1 MFPGK
6 KIIVTFGIIVLLLI
20 ISGCVNTTPEKT
32 TLMPTSTPIPTSS
45 PVSVPPY
52 SQRHNPEE
60 PSLQI
65 PTINVTSYPANVTG
79 ETNFTIQFDVSGGTN
94 LGNISHASVHW
105 GFRRGG
111 ADIRDYGSFSKV
123 YTGRVP
129 QQFSMQLIA
138 PASGT
143 IYFRAHATVDGAE
156 IYSNEYEI
164 RIIQQ

>member
-1 MFPGK
+1 MFRGK
-6 KIIVTFGIIVLLLI
+6 ETCIVTSASIILLLI
-20 ISGCVNTTPEKT
+20 ISGCV
-32 TLMPTSTPIPTSS
+32 STPQSS
-45 PVSVPPY
+45 PIPESSPAIPPY
-52 SQRHNPEE
+52 SQPHNPEE
-60 PSLQI
+60 PSLLI